1 MVLTGG
7 ASRRMGRT
15 KATLPAGS
23 TTMSRRTAELVA
35 AVADPVV
42 EVGPGHSGL
51 RSISDA
57 VAAGG
62 PLAAMATGAT
72 WLAGQGWA
80 GPALVVATDLPLLT
94 VELLRWLAAH
104 PAGGSVVPLDREG
117 RAQLLCARYHPK
129 ELAGAAVLVASGHR
143 AMHDLLDVAAAVTFV
158 TWGEWAEAGGPEALT
173 DVDTPADL
181 AALAHRRHR

>member
-51 RSISDA
+51 RAVTDA
-57 VAAGG
+57 VTAGG
-62 PLAAMATGAT
+62 PLAAMAAGAA

-94 VELLRWLAAH
+94 VGLLRWLAAH
-104 PAGGSVVPLDREG
+104 PAGGSIVPLDPEG
-117 RAQLLCARYHPK
+117 WAQPLCARYHPR
-129 ELAGAAVLVASGHR
+129 ELAGAAVLVDSGHR
-143 AMHDLLDVAAAVTFV
+143 AMHDLLDAAATVTYV

-181 AALAHRRHR
+181 AALDHRHQR